1 MSANDVDYNDNDDD
15 NDDDDDDDDDGD
27 NDGDDDGDDGYDNND
42 TIAMTNDMHANEL
55 CIMSNDSDDDD
66 GKR

>member
-15 NDDDDDDDDDGD
+15 NDDDGD
-27 NDGDDDGDDGYDNND
+27 NDGDDGDDDYDNND